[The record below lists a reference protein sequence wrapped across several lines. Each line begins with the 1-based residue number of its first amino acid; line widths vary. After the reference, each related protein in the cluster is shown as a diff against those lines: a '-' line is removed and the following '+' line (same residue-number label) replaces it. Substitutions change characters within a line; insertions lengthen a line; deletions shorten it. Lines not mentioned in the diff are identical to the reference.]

1 VKIWNKIYKNL
12 GVAMNTFKSS
22 LIWLAGLSLLIQVAA
37 AALPFNWFGDD
48 GTMPSLAP
56 MLDQSKPAVVNIAT
70 RSHVRVQDNP
80 LLNDPFFR
88 HFFNVP
94 KQQARQRSKQSLGSG
109 VIFDAKQGLVLTN
122 NHVIHRADE
131 ITVSLTDGRSL
142 QAELVG
148 SDPATDVALIRIPAE
163 DLTALPLADSDQLRV
178 GDFVVAIGNPFGL
191 GQTVTSG
198 IVSALGRSGL
208 GIEGYENFIQ
218 TDASINPGNSGGALV
233 NLRGELVGINTAI
246 FSPGQNSGNIGIGFA
261 IPSNMVKQITDQLLE
276 FGEVHRAYL
285 GVQMQDISEE
295 LAKAF
300 DIESGRG
307 AVVTRVIKDSA
318 AAEAGLEVGDVILSI
333 HGTKLVNADT
343 LRNTIGL
350 LMVGQTVELD
360 ILRDGEEMTLS
371 ATVKETQKQ
380 AQKAAA
386 HPKLRGASF
395 GDIEE
400 SSPYYQH
407 IKGVMTFSVK
417 RDSPAWNAGLRTN
430 DIITSV
436 NKQPI
441 VNLEEF
447 KPLAHNDGEDLL
459 LNITRKQRSMFLLL
473 R

>member
-1 VKIWNKIYKNL
+1 MT
-12 GVAMNTFKSS
+12 AFKTS
-22 LIWLAGLSLLIQVAA
+22 LVWLAGITLIAQVAV
-37 AALPFNWFGDD
+37 AALPFSWFD
-48 GTMPSLAP
+48 GEGKMPTLAP
-56 MLDQSKPAVVNIAT
+56 MLEQSKPAVVNIAT
-70 RSHVRVQDNP
+70 QSHVQVRDNP

-88 HFFNVP
+88 KFFNIP
-94 KQQARQRSKQSLGSG
+94 EQQPRQRSKQSLGSG
-109 VIFDAKQGLVLTN
+109 VIFDAKEGLVLTN

-131 ITVSLTDGRSL
+131 ITVSLTDGRSF

-148 SDPATDVALIRIPAE
+148 SDPATDVALIKIPAE
-163 DLTALPLADSDQLRV
+163 HLSALPLADSDQLRV

-246 FSPGQNSGNIGIGFA
+246 FSPGQKAGNIGIGFA

-276 FGEVHRAYL
+276 YGEVRRAHL
-285 GVQMQDISEE
+285 GVQMQDINAE

-300 DIESGRG
+300 DIKSEGG
-307 AVVTRVIKDSA
+307 AVVTRIAKDSA
-318 AAEAGLEVGDVILSI
+318 AEAAGLQVGDVVTAIDGHRL
-333 HGTKLVNADT
+333 LNADS

-350 LMVGQTVELD
+350 LMVGQTIELT
-360 ILRDGEEMTLS
+360 ILRDGEQKTLK
-371 ATVKETQKQ
+371 AKVKEMQKQ
-380 AQKAAA
+380 ISHNDV
-386 HPKLRGASF
+386 HPKLSGATF

-400 SSPYYQH
+400 SSPYFGK
-407 IKGVMTFSVK
+407 INGVMVYSVK
-417 RDSPAWNAGLRTN
+417 HGSAAEKAGLRAK

-436 NKQPI
+436 NKQTI
-441 VNLEEF
+441 KNLEDF
-447 KPLAHNDGEDLL
+447 KPLVFNNGKQLL
-459 LNITRKQRSMFLLL
+459 LNITRNGRAMFLIL